1 MRVPDRTKRVTYTK
15 ILETRKYI
23 IDHRATTSNQAFN
36 LGFCEKE
43 TIKMMRGDEDTIRSQ
58 RERERGQG
66 LRGDE
71 DTIRSQRERE
81 RERGQGLRGDEDTIR
96 SQRERERE
104 RSGQGE
110 TKIRSD
116 HREREG
122 RRRTSEPQRRLGF
135 FTFLLTLPR

>member
-96 SQRERERE
+96 SQRKR
-104 RSGQGE
+104 GE
-110 TKIRSD
+110 TKNQWTTTAPRVFHLS
-116 HREREG
+116 
-122 RRRTSEPQRRLGF
+122 F
-135 FTFLLTLPR
+135 NFTKVVTPL